1 MSVTRKQQKDFLQSI
16 IAEVVAEIEMEDD
29 AERNGTLHPDLVK
42 ERIELR
48 SRIRALCQPVDEVA
62 ENIRIQKEFD
72 EMKQMNEP
80 MEIDTSFFA
89 GVTLEEMDELQKMD
103 SD

>member
-16 IAEVVAEIEMEDD
+16 IAEVVAEIEMEDE

-62 ENIRIQKEFD
+62 ENIRKEFD